1 MKKSAAL
8 LACFAL
14 ALSSCAAAPKDTSLK
29 AQLDFENNYITLP
42 LDEYDMSDQAL
53 DITVRASLLIRK
65 ECYAKKGYDFEI
77 VENGWVSRG
86 ASQYGSWNVK
96 HAANHFT
103 SSKAR
108 EEQHRIYDS
117 IPEDVRASCRE
128 EHREELD
135 ALKFDE
141 ADEEKYRPVR
151 RISGEAY
158 QRAQG
163 DPEWKKARSDW
174 WDCQREKGLTPRTG
188 DGEWS
193 SKEAARMASLNSDD
207 PKVLE
212 EEIRLATIEAQCS
225 EKVRLAQRLGDLE
238 ASYQGPLIEKNQA
251 LLNDLK
257 AERDAKIA
265 KAREIIATHQ

>member
-14 ALSSCAAAPKDTSLK
+14 ALSSCAAAPKDTSFK

-42 LDEYDMSDQAL
+42 LDEYDMSDQAK

-77 VENGWVSRG
+77 LENGWVSHG

-103 SSKAR
+103 SIKVR
-108 EEQHRIYDS
+108 KEQSRIYES
-117 IPEDVRASCRE
+117 IPEDVKASCRE
-128 EHREELD
+128 EHREELN
-135 ALKFDE
+135 ALKF
-141 ADEEKYRPVR
+141 DEEKYRPVG

-158 QRAQG
+158 MRAQG

-188 DGEWS
+188 DGEWTS
-193 SKEAARMASLNSDD
+193 QETANLNADD

-212 EEIRLATIEAQCS
+212 EKIRLATIEAECNQ
-225 EKVRLAQRLGDLE
+225 KAGMAQRLGDIE

-251 LLNDLK
+251 KLNQLK
-257 AERDAKIA
+257 EEKEKRVA
-265 KAREIIATHQ
+265 KAREIIATRQ